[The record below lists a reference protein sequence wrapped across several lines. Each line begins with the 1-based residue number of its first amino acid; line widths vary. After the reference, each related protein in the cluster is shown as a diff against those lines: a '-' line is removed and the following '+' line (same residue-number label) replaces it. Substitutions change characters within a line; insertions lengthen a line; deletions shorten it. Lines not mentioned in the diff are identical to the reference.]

1 MTSKLKTLASVIKVI
16 LRTNFSM
23 FFSFTFTLVKEKRY
37 AMTLMNSVVAIRDE
51 SEIQEICRRL

>member
-1 MTSKLKTLASVIKVI
+1 
-16 LRTNFSM
+16 M

-37 AMTLMNSVVAIRDE
+37 AATLLNSVEAIRNE

>member
-1 MTSKLKTLASVIKVI
+1 VIKVI
-16 LRTNFSM
+16 LRTDFSM

-37 AMTLMNSVVAIRDE
+37 AITLMNQRQAIRDE